1 MFSINIYLRFAL
13 IAASFLGGAILASK
27 FGFWYAFPFFLMGI
41 ILVVGYFLL
50 GTIQSSALKM
60 QSGDMEAANKNLDLT
75 FFPQWL
81 YKPYRGTFYL
91 IKGSIAAQQ
100 QDDDKAEACF
110 TKAQAM
116 GLPSD
121 NERAMILLALANFRA
136 KKGNWTAAENF
147 IRQAKGLKVTE
158 NMLKEQITE
167 SEKAMKMRSQQN
179 TMMMRQ
185 GFRGFNAG
193 GAGKRQTKK

>member
-1 MFSINIYLRFAL
+1 MFSINIYLRFGL
-13 IAASFLGGAILASK
+13 IAACLLGGFILAAK
-27 FGFWYAFPFFLMGI
+27 FGFWYSFPFFLIGI
-41 ILVVGYFLL
+41 VLIVGYILL

-60 QSGDMEAANKNLDLT
+60 QGGDMDAANKNLDLT

-100 QDDDKAEACF
+100 QDDEKAEQYF
-110 TKAQAM
+110 VTAQGM

-121 NERAMILLALANFRA
+121 NEKAMIILALANFRA
-136 KKGNWTAAENF
+136 KKGNWAAAENY
-147 IRQAKGLKVTE
+147 IRQAKTLKVTE
-158 NMLKEQITE
+158 TMLKEQILE
-167 SEKAMKMRSQQN
+167 SEKAMKQRAQQN

-185 GFRGFNAG
+185 GFRGYNQRG
-193 GAGKRQTKK
+193 GKR